1 VLIQTTI
8 KDHELERFFI
18 IFFSYL
24 TALQLREIILKI
36 VLQYLGQLLIKK
48 KKGKEEKGRVEED

>member
-8 KDHELERFFI
+8 KDHELERSFI